1 MGLAAM
7 IVVFVAVAIA
17 VVRSRAATQYMV
29 GGTAGW
35 DASTDYNTWLQG
47 KTFAVG
53 DTLLFQYSLL
63 HSVME
68 VSKSDYDSCQT
79 SNALQS
85 FSNGNTQITLSK
97 PGNMYFICGT
107 PGHCAGGMKIAV
119 NAQGAANAGSP
130 AVSPASAPT
139 SSPASGP
146 ASSSKPV
153 SSTPLGITPAVS
165 PNAHSP
171 ATRSPVP
178 KSAATTISY
187 NGGRVLGLLTG
198 LLLFS
203 CI

>member
-1 MGLAAM
+1 MPCG
-7 IVVFVAVAIA
+7 
-17 VVRSRAATQYMV
+17 ATQYIV

-35 DASTDYNTWLQG
+35 DASSDYSTWLQG
-47 KTFAVG
+47 KSFTVG
-53 DTLLFQYSLL
+53 DKLLFTYSSV

-107 PGHCAGGMKIAV
+107 PGHCAGGMKLAV
-119 NAQGAANAGSP
+119 NVKAAAAASGGSP
-130 AVSPASAPT
+130 AASPAAAP
-139 SSPASGP
+139 SGSLAPAPHSTTT
-146 ASSSKPV
+146 PV
-153 SSTPLGITPAVS
+153 SSTPFTGTIAPTPDI
-165 PNAHSP
+165 HSP

-178 KSAATTISY
+178 KSAATTISFSR
-187 NGGRVLGLLTG
+187 GRVFGVLSGLF
-198 LLLFS
+198 LFL

>member
-1 MGLAAM
+1 
-7 IVVFVAVAIA
+7 
-17 VVRSRAATQYMV
+17 
-29 GGTAGW
+29 
-35 DASTDYNTWLQG
+35 
-47 KTFAVG
+47 
-53 DTLLFQYSLL
+53 
-63 HSVME
+63 
-68 VSKSDYDSCQT
+68 
-79 SNALQS
+79 
-85 FSNGNTQITLSK
+85 
-97 PGNMYFICGT
+97 MYFICGT
-107 PGHCAGGMKIAV
+107 LGHCASGMKIAI

-187 NGGRVLGLLTG
+187 NGGRVLGLLIG
-198 LLLFS
+198 LLFFS